1 MAPTLRRF
9 LSAPRYRIALLS
21 ASLAAAHVLG
31 VAPAAAQPKGG
42 AAAAAAPKG
51 GAASPTEANVKKAL
65 ELFKK
70 GQGLYKANKFADAL
84 VPFRESYAL
93 VPSPNSRFYIA
104 RCLAGTN
111 DNVNAHIE
119 FEAVIADIDAR
130 NEDKYKETHDVAV
143 QELAQV
149 DAKIALL
156 TVSVANAAENTR
168 VSVAGKDIPRED
180 WGKDI
185 PREDWG
191 KPLPV
196 SPGAVEVM
204 LTTPPAPSTT
214 ERLDLR
220 AGEKRPLA
228 LDAAPAGGLPPP
240 PPPGGSTGS
249 RKFLRPVAY
258 VAGGVGVV
266 GFGVFG
272 VFGAMAADSFAKLE
286 KACPKSGMTRVCSTD
301 TKKQI
306 DDGKLQKDV
315 ANIGLVVGAVGLAAG
330 VTLFILSRDTSPKK
344 DEAPQVQAVIGPTYL
359 GLQGSF

>member
-9 LSAPRYRIALLS
+9 FSAPRYRIALLS

-42 AAAAAAPKG
+42 AAAAAPKG
-51 GAASPTEANVKKAL
+51 GAASPAEANGKKAL

-84 VPFRESYAL
+84 VAFRESYAL
-93 VPSPNSRFYIA
+93 VASPNSRFYIA
-104 RCLAGTN
+104 RCLAGTS

-130 NEDKYKETHDVAV
+130 NEAKYKDTHDVAV
-143 QELAQV
+143 QELAQI

-156 TVSVANAAENTR
+156 TVNVANAAANTR
-168 VSVAGKDIPRED
+168 VSVAGRDIPRE
-180 WGKDI
+180 G
-185 PREDWG
+185 WG
-191 KPLPV
+191 KPIPV

-214 ERLDLR
+214 QRLDLR

-228 LDAAPAGGLPPP
+228 LDAAPAGGPPPP

-249 RKFLRPVAY
+249 RKFLRPIAY
-258 VAGGVGVV
+258 VAGGLGVA

-272 VFGAMAADSFAKLE
+272 AFGFLASDTYTKLE
-286 KACPKSGMTRVCSTD
+286 KACGPKSGTIRACPTD

-306 DDGKLQKDV
+306 DDGKLQQNL
-315 ANIGLVVGAVGLAAG
+315 ANIGLIVGAAGLATG
-330 VTLFILSRDTSPKK
+330 VTLFILSRDTSPKT
-344 DEAPQVQAVIGPTYL
+344 DEAPKVQAVIGPTYL